1 MSSNKLTDR
10 AWRMFEAGEDL
21 KSVQARTRLS
31 VAVLTGMMHDI
42 ERQRRD
48 HTGPRPDRTEGRR

>member
-1 MSSNKLTDR
+1 MSSSKLSER
-10 AWRMFEAGEDL
+10 AWRMLEAGEDL

-42 ERQRRD
+42 NRQKRAQSSRKP
-48 HTGPRPDRTEGRR
+48 TAKGRR

>member
-1 MSSNKLTDR
+1 MSSSKLSER
-10 AWRMFEAGEDL
+10 AWRMLEAGEDL

-42 ERQRRD
+42 NRQKRAHTDQQPTTRERR
-48 HTGPRPDRTEGRR
+48 